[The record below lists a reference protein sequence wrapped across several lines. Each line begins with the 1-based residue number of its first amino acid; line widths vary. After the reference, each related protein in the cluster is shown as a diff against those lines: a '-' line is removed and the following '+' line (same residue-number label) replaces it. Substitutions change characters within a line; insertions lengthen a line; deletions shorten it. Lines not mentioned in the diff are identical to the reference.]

1 MQFIDKAKIYVQAG
15 KGGDGVVA
23 FRREAHVPKG
33 GPAGGDGGRGGSIIF
48 EATTSL
54 STLLDIRFRREY
66 KARNGANGMAKK
78 MAGASAQDLV
88 VKVPVGT
95 MLINDDTGAIMA
107 DLTQDKQRV
116 VIAKGGRGGRGN
128 ARFATSRNPAPT
140 ICERGE
146 PGESFNIICELKLL
160 ADVGLVGF
168 PSVGKSTLLSVV
180 SRARPEIADYH
191 FTTIVPN
198 LGVVQAKDGRSFVM
212 ADLPGLIE
220 GASQGKGLGHQFLRH
235 IERCRVIVHVID
247 MGASEGR
254 DPVEDYRIINEELGQ
269 YKYRLL
275 ERPQIVIANK
285 MDLEGAQDNLERFKK
300 EVGDDVEV
308 FPISAI
314 THDGL
319 DLPLYRIADL
329 LEQTPEFAMND
340 EDIQEKSVLYTYDGD
355 ETEPFTIHNLGNGVW
370 EVTGERIEK
379 IVSMTSFTSDD
390 AYKRFAVKMRNIG
403 LDEALRIAG
412 VEDGDT
418 VRILDF
424 EFDWVN

>member
-285 MDLEGAQDNLERFKK
+285 MDLEGAQENLERFKK

>member
-1 MQFIDKAKIYVQAG
+1 MQFIDKAQIYVEAG

-33 GPAGGDGGRGGSIIF
+33 GPAGGDGGKGGSIIF
-48 EATTSL
+48 EATNSL

-78 MAGASAQDLV
+78 MAGASAQDMIV
-88 VKVPVGT
+88 RVPVGT
-95 MLINDDTGAIMA
+95 MLINADTNAVMA

-146 PGESFNIICELKLL
+146 PGEAFNVICELKLL

-198 LGVVQAKDGRSFVM
+198 LGVVQVKDGRSFVM

-285 MDLEGAQDNLERFKK
+285 MDLEGAKENLERFKK
-300 EVGDDVEV
+300 EVGDEVEI

-314 THDGL
+314 THEGL

-329 LEQTPEFAMND
+329 LAQTPEFSMNED
-340 EDIQEKSVLYTYDGD
+340 DIQEKSVLYTFDGD
-355 ETEPFTIHNLGNGVW
+355 SQPEFNIQNLGNGIW
-370 EVTGERIEK
+370 EVTGEKIEK
-379 IVSMTSFTSDD
+379 IVSMTSFSSDD
-390 AYKRFAVKMRNIG
+390 AFKRFSLKMRHLG
-403 LDEALRIAG
+403 LDEALRVSG
-412 VEDGDT
+412 VKDGDT
-418 VRILDF
+418 IRIMDLEF
-424 EFDWVN
+424 EWMN

>member
-1 MQFIDKAKIYVQAG
+1 MKFIDKVKIYVEAG

-33 GPAGGDGGRGGSIIF
+33 GPAGGDGGKGGSIIF

-54 STLLDIRFRREY
+54 STLLDFRYHREY
-66 KARNGANGMAKK
+66 KARNGGNGMAKK
-78 MAGASAQDLV
+78 MHGADAADMIL
-88 VKVPVGT
+88 KVPVGT
-95 MLINDDTGAIMA
+95 VIIDEDTGKVLA
-107 DLTQDKQRV
+107 DLTEDKQRA

-146 PGESFNIICELKLL
+146 PGVKYNLICELKLL

-168 PSVGKSTLLSVV
+168 PSVGKSTFLSVV
-180 SRARPEIADYH
+180 TRAKPEIADYH

-198 LGVVQAKDGRSFVM
+198 LGVVQSKDGRSFVM

-235 IERCRVIVHVID
+235 IERCRVIVHIVD
-247 MGASEGR
+247 MGATEGR
-254 DPVEDYRIINEELGQ
+254 DPYEDYVAINKELGE

-285 MDLEGAQDNLERFKK
+285 MDEDGAEENLRAFKEK
-300 EVGDDVEV
+300 VGEDVPV
-308 FPISAI
+308 FPTI
-314 THDGL
+314 TLINEGL
-319 DLPLYRIADL
+319 DMALYAIADL
-329 LEQTPEFAMND
+329 LDKTPSFID
-340 EDIQEKSVLYTYDGD
+340 EEEELEKSVLYTYEKED
-355 ETEPFTIHNLGNGVW
+355 EVGFDIFNEGNGVW
-370 EVTGERIEK
+370 EVSGDKVERI
-379 IVSMTSFTSDD
+379 VQMAALNSDD
-390 AYKRFAVKMRNIG
+390 GIKRFAQKMRNIG
-403 LDEALRIAG
+403 LDDALRVAG
-412 VEDGDT
+412 VQQGDT

-424 EFDWVN
+424 EFEFFD

>member
-1 MQFIDKAKIYVQAG
+1 MQFIDKAKIYVEAG
-15 KGGDGVVA
+15 SGGDGVVA
-23 FRREAHVPKG
+23 FRREAHVPRG

-54 STLLDIRFRREY
+54 STLLDIRFKREY
-66 KARNGANGMAKK
+66 RARSGANGMAKK
-78 MAGASAQDLV
+78 MAGASGQDMI

-95 MLINDDTGAIMA
+95 MLINEDTGMTIA
-107 DLTQDKQRV
+107 DLTTDKQRV
-116 VIAKGGRGGRGN
+116 VLAKGGRGGRGN

-146 PGESFNIICELKLL
+146 PGETFNVICELKLL

-254 DPVEDYRIINEELGQ
+254 DPIEDYRIINEELAE

-275 ERPQIVIANK
+275 ERPQIIIANK
-285 MDLEGAQDNLERFKK
+285 MDIEGAQENLERFKK
-300 EVGDDVEV
+300 EVGEDVEI
-308 FPISAI
+308 FPVSAI

-319 DLPLYRIADL
+319 DLPIYRIADL
-329 LEQTPEFAMND
+329 LAQTPEFPMD
-340 EDIQEKSVLYTYDGD
+340 EEEIQEKSVLYTFEGD
-355 ETEPFTIHNLGNGVW
+355 SAPEFNIHNLGNGIW
-370 EVTGERIEK
+370 EVTGEKIEK
-379 IVSMTSFTSDD
+379 IVAMTSFISDD
-390 AYKRFAVKMRNIG
+390 SFKRFALKMRNLG
-403 LDEALRIAG
+403 LDEALRVAG
-412 VEDGDT
+412 AENGDT
-418 VRILDF
+418 IRILDF
-424 EFDWVN
+424 EFDWMD

>member
-1 MQFIDKAKIYVQAG
+1 MQFIDKAKIFLEAG

-33 GPAGGDGGRGGSIIF
+33 GPAGGDGGKGGSIIF

-54 STLLDIRFRREY
+54 STLLDIRFKREY

-78 MAGASAQDLV
+78 MAGASASDMV

-95 MLINDDTGAIMA
+95 MLINTDTGAVMA
-107 DLTQDKQRV
+107 DLITDKQRV
-116 VIAKGGRGGRGN
+116 VVARGGRGGRGN

-146 PGESFNIICELKLL
+146 PGESFNVTCELKLL

-198 LGVVQAKDGRSFVM
+198 LGVVQAKDGRSYVM

-247 MGASEGR
+247 MGSFEGR
-254 DPVEDYRIINEELGQ
+254 DPIEDFNTINEELGQ

-285 MDLEGAQDNLERFKK
+285 MDLDGAEENLARFK
-300 EVGDDVEV
+300 EAVGDSVEV

-314 THDGL
+314 THEGL
-319 DLPLYRIADL
+319 DLPIYRIADL
-329 LEQTPEFAMND
+329 LEQTAEFPMD
-340 EDIQEKSVLYTYDGD
+340 EEEIKEKSVLYTFDGD
-355 ETEPFTIHNLGNGVW
+355 SAPEFNIHNLGNGIF
-370 EVTGERIEK
+370 EVTGDKIEK
-379 IVSMTSFTSDD
+379 IVSMTSFVSDD
-390 AYKRFAVKMRNIG
+390 SFKRFALKMRNIG
-403 LDEALRIAG
+403 LDDALRMAG
-412 VEDGDT
+412 VENGNT

-424 EFDWVN
+424 EFDWMD

>member
-1 MQFIDKAKIYVQAG
+1 MQFIDKTKIYVEAG

-54 STLLDIRFRREY
+54 STLLDIRFKREY
-66 KARNGANGMAKK
+66 RARNGANGMAKK
-78 MAGASAQDLV
+78 MAGASGPDMI

-95 MLINDDTGAIMA
+95 MLINEDTGMIMA
-107 DLTQDKQRV
+107 DLTMDKQRV
-116 VIAKGGRGGRGN
+116 VLAKGGRGGRGN

-146 PGESFNIICELKLL
+146 PGESFNVICELKLL

-247 MGASEGR
+247 MGSSEGR
-254 DPVEDYRIINEELGQ
+254 DPVEDYRIINEELSE

-275 ERPQIVIANK
+275 ERPQIIIANK
-285 MDLEGAQDNLERFKK
+285 MDLEGAKENLERFKQ
-300 EVGDDVEV
+300 EVGEDVEI

-319 DLPLYRIADL
+319 DLPIYRIADL
-329 LEQTPEFAMND
+329 LEQTPEFPMD
-340 EDIQEKSVLYTYDGD
+340 EEEIQEKSVLYTFDGD
-355 ETEPFTIHNLGNGVW
+355 SEPEFNIHNLGNGVW
-370 EVTGERIEK
+370 EVTGEKIEK
-379 IVSMTSFTSDD
+379 IVAMTSFVSDD
-390 AYKRFAVKMRNIG
+390 SFKRFALKMRNLG
-403 LDEALRIAG
+403 LDEALRVAG
-412 VEDGDT
+412 VENGDT
-418 VRILDF
+418 IRIVDF
-424 EFDWVN
+424 EFDWMD